1 MIPHSLRR
9 YMTDD
14 ELTDEEM
21 FDDEYGD
28 AERAWRE

>member
-9 YMTDD
+9 WMRDD
-14 ELTDEEM
+14 ELTDEEK

>member
-9 YMTDD
+9 YMTDED
-14 ELTDEEM
+14 LTDEELH
-21 FDDEYGD
+21 DDEYGD

>member
-14 ELTDEEM
+14 DLTDEEK

>member
-14 ELTDEEM
+14 DLTDEELH
-21 FDDEYGD
+21 DDEYGD
-28 AERAWRE
+28 AERLWRE